1 LPLRSRFAR
10 RFVHRFARRS
20 ARRFARRYE
29 EAVGDM
35 KAVVLTVES
44 EKKALSDGLES
55 VTKERDAL
63 KEELR
68 DARSAVVKV
77 QAASEVETELQVS

>member
-1 LPLRSRFAR
+1 
-10 RFVHRFARRS
+10 
-20 ARRFARRYE
+20 
-29 EAVGDM
+29 M

-55 VTKERDAL
+55 VSKERDAL

-68 DARSAVVKV
+68 EARSAVVKV